1 MIETGLDQAEPV
13 ARTVALG
20 SFDGVHLGHRRVI
33 EGAIAAAAERGTR
46 SSVVTFEPHPIVV
59 LRPELAPHEL
69 STPQRRSQLVAEL
82 GPDELIVIRFDH
94 AFSQI
99 EHDQFAE
106 RVLHEKLDARL
117 VIVGRN
123 YRYGHRAQGS
133 IETLAASGQRL
144 GFDVQPAPLLE
155 LDGAPVSSS
164 RIRDL
169 FSAGEVEHAARL
181 LGRAPWLEGTIV
193 RGDGRGRELGFAT
206 ANLESAPRSAM
217 PAIGIY
223 AGRAHLPGESFAAA
237 ISVGY
242 NPTFS
247 DERERVRVEA
257 HLLDFDRDIYGQ
269 PLRIEFMR
277 RLRGEQR
284 FGTVDGSGRPGAPR
298 HRRRPRRAA
307 GLATARVIREVPAA
321 PLSYHRA
328 YRLRTASGC
337 GPPASTRKARPPSA
351 SLTASASSVPRN
363 TSPTPSSA
371 AKPAGSTPSAT
382 HRSYVGFRSTSPS

>member
-1 MIETGLDQAEPV
+1 MIETVLDQAQPA

-33 EGAIAAAAERGTR
+33 ETAIAAAAERGTR
-46 SSVVTFEPHPIVV
+46 SSVVTFEPHPMVV

-69 STPQRRSQLVAEL
+69 STPERRSQLVAEL

-106 RVLHEKLDARL
+106 RVLHEALDARL

-144 GFDVQPAPLLE
+144 GFDVHPAPLLE

-169 FSAGEVEHAARL
+169 FGAGEVEHAARL

-217 PAIGIY
+217 PAIGVY
-223 AGRAHLPGESFAAA
+223 AGRAHLPG
-237 ISVGY
+237 
-242 NPTFS
+242 
-247 DERERVRVEA
+247 
-257 HLLDFDRDIYGQ
+257 
-269 PLRIEFMR
+269 
-277 RLRGEQR
+277 
-284 FGTVDGSGRPGAPR
+284 
-298 HRRRPRRAA
+298 
-307 GLATARVIREVPAA
+307 
-321 PLSYHRA
+321 
-328 YRLRTASGC
+328 
-337 GPPASTRKARPPSA
+337 
-351 SLTASASSVPRN
+351 
-363 TSPTPSSA
+363 
-371 AKPAGSTPSAT
+371 
-382 HRSYVGFRSTSPS
+382 

>member
-1 MIETGLDQAEPV
+1 MIETSLDQATPA

-33 EGAIAAAAERGTR
+33 ESAIAAAAERRTR

-106 RVLHEKLDARL
+106 RVLHDKLGARL

-181 LGRAPWLEGTIV
+181 LGRAPWLEGVIV

-223 AGRAHLPGESFAAA
+223 AGRAHLPEESRAAA

-284 FGTVDGSGRPGAPR
+284 FDTVEDLVAQV
-298 HRRRPRRAA
+298 HRDIDDVRAEPLVWQP
-307 GLATARVIREVPAA
+307 LA
-321 PLSYHRA
+321 
-328 YRLRTASGC
+328 
-337 GPPASTRKARPPSA
+337 
-351 SLTASASSVPRN
+351 
-363 TSPTPSSA
+363 
-371 AKPAGSTPSAT
+371 
-382 HRSYVGFRSTSPS
+382 

>member
-1 MIETGLDQAEPV
+1 MIETSLDQAEPA

-33 EGAIAAAAERGTR
+33 ESAIAAAAERGTR

-106 RVLHEKLDARL
+106 RVLHDTLDARL

-133 IETLAASGQRL
+133 IETLATSGQRL

-164 RIRDL
+164 RIGHL
-169 FSAGEVEHAARL
+169 FSAGEVENEER
-181 LGRAPWLEGTIV
+181 
-193 RGDGRGRELGFAT
+193 
-206 ANLESAPRSAM
+206 
-217 PAIGIY
+217 
-223 AGRAHLPGESFAAA
+223 LPG
-237 ISVGY
+237 
-242 NPTFS
+242 
-247 DERERVRVEA
+247 
-257 HLLDFDRDIYGQ
+257 
-269 PLRIEFMR
+269 
-277 RLRGEQR
+277 
-284 FGTVDGSGRPGAPR
+284 
-298 HRRRPRRAA
+298 RRA
-307 GLATARVIREVPAA
+307 
-321 PLSYHRA
+321 
-328 YRLRTASGC
+328 
-337 GPPASTRKARPPSA
+337 
-351 SLTASASSVPRN
+351 
-363 TSPTPSSA
+363 
-371 AKPAGSTPSAT
+371 
-382 HRSYVGFRSTSPS
+382 